1 MRKFKV
7 ITDRGAFHVEALN
20 HAEARDKIEA
30 QESGVMLHEIKDL
43 GAVKVEVTVVPAV
56 TQQPQKGRR

>member
-20 HAEARDKIEA
+20 HSEARDKIEA
-30 QESGVMLHEIKDL
+30 QEGSLMLHEIKDL
-43 GAVKVEVTVVPAV
+43 GAVKVEVTATPAV
-56 TQQPQKGRR
+56 NPPPQKGKR